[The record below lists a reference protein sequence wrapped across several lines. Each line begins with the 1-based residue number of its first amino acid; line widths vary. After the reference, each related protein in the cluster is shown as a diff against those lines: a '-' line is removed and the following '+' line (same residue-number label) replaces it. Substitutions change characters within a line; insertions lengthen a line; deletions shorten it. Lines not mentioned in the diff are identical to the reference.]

1 MKREAFFDRDASHY
15 YCEDGKA
22 VGAYCR
28 EQFPED
34 VAQTLAVAD
43 GVCRK
48 YFLFN
53 SKWDLEQT
61 DEPVQFDGAI
71 DWTYM
76 PADDPEFVWQFN
88 RHRFF
93 MTLGQAYQMTGDEKY
108 ARAFMEIAED
118 WIDHVP
124 LNEKYAA
131 GPWRSLDTGFR
142 GEYWS
147 KAIWLFHDSPTLTE
161 AFLQKYYDSM
171 ILQAEHIM
179 ECHSAYHYMSNWG
192 VIENHGLFEIGV
204 CLPQSEKTKQFI
216 AFAVKNLEVQVRMQI
231 MPDGVHWEQ
240 SPMYHNEVLH
250 CLLDVILLAK
260 RNDIA
265 LPDVILRQTEKMA
278 MADVAWLKPDHHIVM
293 MGDSDDV
300 DVRDRISVAAYLF
313 LNPVLRFGGFDR
325 LDYES
330 IWDLGMKAGEEYAG
344 MERRKPDFTSLFLE
358 HSGNTYFRSDWSERA
373 NFLHLHSGTMG
384 AGHGHSDKLHIDLV
398 VNGEDVLMDGGR
410 YTYVSGPKRF
420 SYKDPSGHNTITV
433 DDLPFTVCKDS
444 WECSKLSQPVKE
456 NFRCTKLAE
465 FAQAGQLGYM
475 DLPSGVYVNRKVVY
489 IKPDLYVLADEMYT
503 GDRHT
508 YQQYFHFNNHGTV
521 TQNAPGEKKFPCVA
535 YRGKMAEA
543 DFYFVSAQVKAELK
557 SGHIARHYNVEE
569 ENTVCKVT
577 KQGEGFTS
585 LITVIDAQPG
595 RPLSIEKLPVRSALK
610 QTDYPETM
618 AEALKIT
625 AGEKEYV
632 VILCHQEVNSPT
644 DLVEADGCMGYGN
657 VIVFDKAGDVLVGD
671 VLNW

>member
-179 ECHSAYHYMSNWG
+179 ECHSAYRYMSNWG

-325 LDYES
+325 FDYES

-456 NFRCTKLAE
+456 NFRCMELAE

-475 DLPSGVYVNRKVVY
+475 DLPGGV
-489 IKPDLYVLADEMYT
+489 L
-503 GDRHT
+503 
-508 YQQYFHFNNHGTV
+508 
-521 TQNAPGEKKFPCVA
+521 
-535 YRGKMAEA
+535 
-543 DFYFVSAQVKAELK
+543 
-557 SGHIARHYNVEE
+557 
-569 ENTVCKVT
+569 
-577 KQGEGFTS
+577 S
-585 LITVIDAQPG
+585 LIHI
-595 RPLSIEKLPVRSALK
+595 
-610 QTDYPETM
+610 
-618 AEALKIT
+618 
-625 AGEKEYV
+625 
-632 VILCHQEVNSPT
+632 
-644 DLVEADGCMGYGN
+644 
-657 VIVFDKAGDVLVGD
+657 
-671 VLNW
+671 